1 MKLEKKY
8 PELGSLMDGLSV
20 SNANGVSSNNAGA
33 SGVLG
38 AVKKIFKKWN
48 IIKYC
53 VSYSVAF
60 Q

>member
-20 SNANGVSSNNAGA
+20 SNAIGVSSNNAGA

-38 AVKKIFKKWN
+38 TVKKIFKK
-48 IIKYC
+48 
-53 VSYSVAF
+53 
-60 Q
+60 